1 MDLTDM
7 TPVEVKQIVDKQVQ
21 RQLESKDEKKMNFW
35 TSVSIC
41 LAFIGFFIVG
51 GAVAIGSLVKV
62 LSD

>member
-1 MDLTDM
+1 M
-7 TPVEVKQIVDKQVQ
+7 TPAEMKQIVDMQAQK
-21 RQLESKDEKKMNFW
+21 RLEAKEEQKIGFW